1 MVQFAKTQQ
10 PGLSTPSDE
19 AEALR
24 QAKEEKL
31 GALVN
36 QIGVQDLHPGG
47 NVLELNRRHIFY
59 QRKQTPGSH
68 QSVEVTLLLT

>member
-1 MVQFAKTQQ
+1 MVEFAKTQQ
-10 PGLSTPSDE
+10 SSLSTPSDE

-24 QAKEEKL
+24 QAKEEQL

-47 NVLELNRRHIFY
+47 NV
-59 QRKQTPGSH
+59 
-68 QSVEVTLLLT
+68 